1 MEVIKRILCA
11 IEIKQYWSDYPE
23 YKVYRVQGDKAV
35 IKSVKGNEKSE
46 NKRKSRKMR
55 NTHFRT

>member
-11 IEIKQYWSDYPE
+11 IEIQQYRGEHPE

-35 IKSVKGNEKSE
+35 IQSIKGNKKPE
-46 NKRKSRKMR
+46 NKMQ
-55 NTHFRT
+55 HMQE